1 MVLDNGS
8 SIHARGPYQ
17 GWEPSYVPGEPQVVH
32 YAQAYLN
39 LGFSIIRLHGATTA
53 GRCTC
58 GKRGC
63 QDTGKHPDVGPGW
76 KRFRRE
82 PAGIEQVRRWFDE
95 KPYAN
100 VGIVTGEV
108 SGIVVVDADGQAGV
122 AELERRGYPTTWTA
136 RSGSGGVHAYFR
148 YPGYPVR
155 NRKIQGIGD
164 LTADGGYIVAPPS
177 RHASGGCYEWL
188 PGCSPW

>member
-1 MVLDNGS
+1 MVLDNGLS
-8 SIHARGPYQ
+8 AHARGSYEDC
-17 GWEPSYVPGEPQVVH
+17 EPRYVPGALQVAI
-32 YAQAYLN
+32 YAPAYLD
-39 LGFSIIRLHGATTA
+39 LGFSIIRLHGVTPA

-58 GKRGC
+58 GKRDC
-63 QDTGKHPDVGPGW
+63 QDIGKHPDVGPSW
-76 KRFRRE
+76 EPFMHE
-82 PAGIEQVRRWFDE
+82 PAGLEQVRRWFDK

-100 VGIVTGEV
+100 IGIVTGEV
-108 SGIVVVDADGQAGV
+108 SGIVVVDADGEAGV
-122 AELERRGYPTTWTA
+122 AELERWGYPTTWTA

-164 LTADGGYIVAPPS
+164 LLANGGYIVAPPS
-177 RHASGGCYEWL
+177 RHVSGGSYEWL